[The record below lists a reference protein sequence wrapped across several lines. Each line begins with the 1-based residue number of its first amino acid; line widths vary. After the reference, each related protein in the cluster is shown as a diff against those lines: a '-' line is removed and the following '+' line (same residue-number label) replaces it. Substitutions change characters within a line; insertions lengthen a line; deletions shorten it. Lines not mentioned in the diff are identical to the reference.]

1 MIAVPTKAPAPESVP
16 AAGDTSRRREGPKSR
31 KRPKSRSG
39 RSRSNRV
46 AYLYLALP
54 VGFYAVFMIYPWL
67 HTLYI
72 SFFDWDGIGIGS
84 WAGTSNYT
92 EILHDPTLRSAI
104 VHAFILLIFF
114 SALPIVLAL
123 GLTALMTGSR
133 KRTYPISRT
142 VLFLPQILPAVA
154 VGVAWRWIFGEQGLL
169 NQVLNAVGLGDLART
184 WLGDFTWAFPAVGL
198 VGTWVGTGLCVVF
211 FLAGAQKV
219 PEELYE
225 AAQLDGAG
233 RGQEFRSITLPH
245 LRREIGVAATVTTVA
260 ALASFDIV
268 YVMTSGGPGTST
280 MVPGVLIYQLA
291 FTAGKVGQA
300 CALAIVLSLIVFAAI
315 AVINRIS
322 GERE

>member
-1 MIAVPTKAPAPESVP
+1 MPAVPTKAQAPESVP
-16 AAGDTSRRREGPKSR
+16 AAGDTSRRRHGTKSR
-31 KRPKSRSG
+31 QTRSG
-39 RSRSNRV
+39 RSRRNRV
-46 AYLYLALP
+46 AYLYLAPP
-54 VGFYAVFMIYPWL
+54 VGFYAIFMIYPWL

-72 SFFDWDGIGIGS
+72 SFFDWDGIGIGT
-84 WAGTSNYT
+84 WAGLANYT
-92 EILHDPTLRSAI
+92 EILHDQTLRSSI
-104 VHAFILLIFF
+104 LHAFVLLIFF
-114 SALPIVLAL
+114 SALPIALAL
-123 GLTALMTGSR
+123 ALTALMTGTR
-133 KRTYPISRT
+133 KRSYPVSRT
-142 VLFLPQILPAVA
+142 LLFLPQILPAVA
-154 VGVAWRWIFGEQGLL
+154 VGVAWRWIYGEQGLL
-169 NQVLNAVGLGDLART
+169 NQILGAVGLQGLTRT
-184 WLGDFTWAFPAVGL
+184 WLGDFTWAFPAVGI

-233 RGQEFRSITLPH
+233 HLQEFRSITLPH

-280 MVPGVLIYQLA
+280 MVPCVLIYQLA